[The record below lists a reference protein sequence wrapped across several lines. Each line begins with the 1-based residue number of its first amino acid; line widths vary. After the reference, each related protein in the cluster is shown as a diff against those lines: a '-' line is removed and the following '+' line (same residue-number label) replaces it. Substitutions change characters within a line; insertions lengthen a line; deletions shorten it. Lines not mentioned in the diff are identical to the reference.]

1 MSYLILTSFF
11 PNKSSFVGSYL
22 LDQAKEIEKQIDTK
36 LSVVVFENL
45 WSKSEDYIIEGIQ
58 CYVFKKI
65 DFPSFFLPGFF
76 QKINDFRFSKFL
88 KSKNIKIDKS
98 SIVHGHINYPSAPF
112 LVCLKKKLNC
122 KTILQHHG
130 LDVLQYDTGRIK
142 IFKKIRN
149 KIIKNRFIKSLK
161 FIDFQIGVSQKVIAN
176 LSEIDSTIKNNSY
189 VLYNGIDHTKFYPLE
204 KKSTLFKIG
213 CVANFWELKDQIT
226 LIKALEV
233 LVKNNITDWQC
244 EFVGTGPTKQKCLD
258 YVKTNNI
265 PNIIFTNKISHNN
278 LNQFYNEIDVFVLPS
293 YYEALGCVYLE
304 SWATNTPFLAVR
316 NQGIEELLNE
326 EQRQKF
332 LIEKEDYQTLS
343 QKIIFFKNNNESLFF
358 NSDYEIK
365 NTISNFLLFLK
376 NNQ

>member
-1 MSYLILTSFF
+1 MSYLIFTSFF

-36 LSVVVFENL
+36 LSVIVFENL
-45 WSKSEDYIIEGIQ
+45 WSKSEDYFIEGIQ

-76 QKINDFRFSKFL
+76 QKINDFRFFKFL

-112 LVCLKKKLNC
+112 LVCLKKKFNC

-130 LDVLQYDTGRIK
+130 LDVLQFDTGRIK
-142 IFKKIRN
+142 LFKKIRN
-149 KIIKNRFIKSLK
+149 KIIKNRFINSLN
-161 FIDFQIGVSQKVIAN
+161 FIDFQIGVSQKVIGN

-189 VLYNGIDHTKFYPLE
+189 VLYNGIDHTKFYPLG
-204 KKSTLFKIG
+204 KKSNSFKIG
-213 CVANFWELKDQIT
+213 CVANFWKLKDQIT

-233 LVKNNITDWQC
+233 LAKNNITDWQC

-258 YVKTNNI
+258 YVKSNNI
-265 PNIIFTNKISHNN
+265 PNILFTNKISHND
-278 LNQFYNEIDVFVLPS
+278 LNRFYNEIDIFVLPS

-326 EQRQKF
+326 EQKQKY
-332 LIEKEDYQTLS
+332 LIEKEDYQSLA
-343 QKIIFFKNNNESLFF
+343 QKIISFKNNNESLYF
-358 NSDYEIK
+358 NSDYKIK

-376 NNQ
+376 NN